1 MKELY
6 NFTREYKRVKEAKPN
21 NEAEGFRLSIY
32 RFHTELLLEAPKIF
46 RA

>member
-21 NEAEGFRLSIY
+21 NEAEGFLLSTN
-32 RFHTELLLEAPKIF
+32 RCHKGPENKE
-46 RA
+46 